1 MPKNRPLGVALG
13 LGLMLTSL
21 AFPLP
26 AQTPDWRLETAG
38 RLYQKDYR
46 VAAAYLQDC
55 LPNLDQADKPMV
67 TALLAFLSD
76 KLGDKKQSRDRVL
89 QFFETYGGP
98 NLTFTFL
105 DMVSEGDVT
114 AFINAWRGRYPQ
126 VSNITLVRRKNN
138 RGPLPP
144 ESVELGIDMAN
155 DAYYRFSDASGIMG
169 GGILHRG
176 FNILAV
182 PAEKFFEHS
191 GAHVFVLDLKLEDLV
206 LRKEVTIA
214 VTLTPEP
221 SLEPEK
227 KLAEGLGM
235 EYKLSF
241 YIGDRLVVTSTK
253 LGQAS
258 NPLKLGVK
266 PSNLVANPLFKP
278 PGDTDPF
285 DSRNLGFS
293 IPQAIGLLAGLVK
306 DLVTKK
312 PQKLESSIEKL
323 NALGITFF
331 RSGAGGSEV
340 EVKAWVSL
348 QTRSLVAGR

>member
-1 MPKNRPLGVALG
+1 MSFVLG
-13 LGLMLTSL
+13 SL
-21 AFPLP
+21 AFPVL
-26 AQTPDWRLETAG
+26 AQTSDWRLETAG
-38 RLYQKDYR
+38 RFYQKEYR
-46 VAAAYLQDC
+46 AAEADLRDR
-55 LPNLDQADKPMV
+55 LPNMDQADKPYA

-76 KLGDKKQSRDRVL
+76 KLGDKKQTRDWIL

-105 DMVSEGDVT
+105 DIVSEGDLSV
-114 AFINAWRGRYPQ
+114 FINAWRGRYPQ
-126 VSNITLVRRKNN
+126 ISNITLVRRKDNH
-138 RGPLPP
+138 GPLPP
-144 ESVELGIDMAN
+144 EFVELGIDMAN
-155 DAYYRFSDASGIMG
+155 DAYYRFSDARGIMG

-176 FNILAV
+176 FNIMAV

-191 GAHVFVLDLKLEDLV
+191 GPHVFVLDLKSEDLV
-206 LRKEVTIA
+206 LRKEVTIDVA
-214 VTLTPEP
+214 LTPEP

-227 KLAEGLGM
+227 RLAEGLGM

-266 PSNLVANPLFKP
+266 SSNLVANPLFKP
-278 PGDTDPF
+278 PGDIGPF

-293 IPQAIGLLAGLVK
+293 IPKAIGLVTELIK

-312 PQKLESSIEKL
+312 PKKLESSIERL